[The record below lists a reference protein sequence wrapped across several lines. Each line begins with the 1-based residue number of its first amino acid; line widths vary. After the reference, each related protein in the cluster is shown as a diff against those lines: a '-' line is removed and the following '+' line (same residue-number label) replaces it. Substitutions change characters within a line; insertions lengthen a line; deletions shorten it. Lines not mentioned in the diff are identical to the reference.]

1 MHTVRTLLLCF
12 TLQPAIEGLV
22 GSCYELQVGKL
33 KLASWAVILRS
44 SKWVLD
50 LSGKMDRRRDVET
63 FRSNLQMRINLIK
76 MGEERSVV
84 SHWKMRK
91 ELGKKNIQG
100 VS

>member
-1 MHTVRTLLLCF
+1 LGCD
-12 TLQPAIEGLV
+12 
-22 GSCYELQVGKL
+22 L
-33 KLASWAVILRS
+33 KKFKMGFR
-44 SKWVLD
+44 
-50 LSGKMDRRRDVET
+50 LSGKMDGRRDVET